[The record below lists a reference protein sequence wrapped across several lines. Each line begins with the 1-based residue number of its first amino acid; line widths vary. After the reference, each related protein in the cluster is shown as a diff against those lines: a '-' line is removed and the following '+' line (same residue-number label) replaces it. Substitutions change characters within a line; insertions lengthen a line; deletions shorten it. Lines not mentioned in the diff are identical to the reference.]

1 MITLV
6 VSLLVMLP
14 FYVVY
19 LALRIAFFPIFWLF
33 EKPKEEKEEYWIIF

>member
-1 MITLV
+1 MIFFLF
-6 VSLLVMLP
+6 P

-19 LALRIAFFPIFWLF
+19 LAIKIAFFPIFWWF